1 MVKVSVVVVVVVVF
15 VATSFVN
22 KGGYNE
28 TVCL

>member
-1 MVKVSVVVVVVVVF
+1 MVKVSVVVVVVVY